1 MAKIIDITG
10 KLTNEKP
17 RIKIAEGFEVEV
29 NVSKNA
35 VIKMQTI
42 MNGNKSDV
50 EMMDESLKILVGDKA
65 YKRLDE
71 MDLSLSDYKT
81 VYIAVMACVNNESF
95 EEAAERFQKFK

>member
-17 RIKIAEGFEVEV
+17 RIKIAEDFEVEV

-35 VIKMQTI
+35 VIKVQTI
-42 MNGNKSDV
+42 VDENKSDV
-50 EMMDESLKILVGDKA
+50 GMMDESLKILVGDEA

-95 EEAAERFQKFK
+95 EEAAERFQKFS